1 MAKRAG
7 NATVIIKLAAH
18 FQRFVPAR
26 LANTPPPSSFYYVL
40 FFIRVYI
47 IYIFYIHADTCT
59 LKGANSSF
67 KFQMDFPFL

>member
-7 NATVIIKLAAH
+7 NAAVIIKLAAH

-26 LANTPPPSSFYYVL
+26 LANTPPPPLFIMFY